1 MMKKLFILTLMCL
14 VASPSFAFL
23 ESTSSNDHN
32 MMILRQQQFRFQE
45 LDTNKDFQTQKQKK
59 LKEDEVFLN
68 KINNR
73 KVIKSFSEPK
83 EFVEVNGEIKIK
95 GVE

>member
-1 MMKKLFILTLMCL
+1 MKKLLILATMTLLALPASAFI
-14 VASPSFAFL
+14 
-23 ESTSSNDHN
+23 ESTSANDHN
-32 MMILRQQQFRFQE
+32 MTILRQQQFRFQE

-59 LKEDEVFLN
+59 LQEDEAYIN

-73 KVIKSFSEPK
+73 KVIKSFSKPK
-83 EFVEVNGEIKIK
+83 EFVEENGEIKIK

>member
-1 MMKKLFILTLMCL
+1 
-14 VASPSFAFL
+14 
-23 ESTSSNDHN
+23 